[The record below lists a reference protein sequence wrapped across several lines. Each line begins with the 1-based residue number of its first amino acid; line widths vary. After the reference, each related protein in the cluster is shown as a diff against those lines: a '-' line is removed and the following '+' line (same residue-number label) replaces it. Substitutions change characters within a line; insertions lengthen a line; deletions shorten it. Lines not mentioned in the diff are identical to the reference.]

1 MAKRRGHGEGSIYEW
16 NGRYYAQLDLGR
28 DPSGKRVRPRRT
40 ARSRAEAVSK
50 LKEMERAV
58 ARGEL
63 TGGRPSFTMVGEW
76 LQAWLDG
83 EVAQR
88 AATLDLRR
96 STVANYRRV
105 VTRHLQPRIGALKL
119 VDFKSTHVRQLH
131 VDLAGSGLAPA
142 SVHEVHRVLRTAMNA
157 AVRDEVIPRSP
168 VAQVRAPRVEPKPV
182 QPLTVSQ
189 AHKLMESLSGQRN
202 EALYIVL
209 LSCGLRVGEVLG
221 LRWQDVDL
229 GGGALTVTQQLQ
241 RRAGRVEFSSPK
253 SARSRRTITLP
264 DLARDALRRHRV
276 RQREE
281 QLAAD
286 YWEEHGLVFPS
297 SNGRPGD
304 SSNLNRD
311 WRKVRDPLGLSHVR
325 LHDLRHAAASFAL
338 AGGVQLRAVAEL
350 LGHSDTRL
358 TADTYSHVL
367 DAVRNDTAAR
377 ISGVL
382 EGRG

>member
-1 MAKRRGHGEGSIYEW
+1 MAKRRGHGEGSIYES
-16 NGRYYAQLDLGR
+16 NGRWYAQLDLGR
-28 DPSGKRVRPRRT
+28 DPAGKRVRPRRVGHT
-40 ARSRAEAVSK
+40 RAEAFAK
-50 LKEMERAV
+50 LKAMEQAA

-63 TGGRPSFTMVGEW
+63 TGGRPNFTTVGEW

-88 AATLDLRR
+88 AASLDLRP

-105 VTRHLQPRIGALKL
+105 VGRHLQPRIGALKL
-119 VDFKSTHVRQLH
+119 ADFKPTHVRQLH
-131 VDLAGSGLAPA
+131 VDLAETGLAPA

-157 AVRDEVIPRSP
+157 AVRDEVIARSP
-168 VAQVRAPRVEPKPV
+168 LTQVRAPRFERKPVEPLSV
-182 QPLTVSQ
+182 ED
-189 AHKLMESLSGQRN
+189 AHKLMKCIAGHRN
-202 EALYIVL
+202 EALYVVL

-221 LRWQDVDL
+221 LRWRDVDL
-229 GGGALTVTQQLQ
+229 DSGTLTVAQQLQ

-253 SARSRRTITLP
+253 STRSRRTITLP
-264 DLARDALRRHRV
+264 DLALKALSRHRL
-276 RQREE
+276 RQRKE

-286 YWEEHGLVFPS
+286 YWEDHGLVFPA

-304 SSNLNRD
+304 SSNLNRE
-311 WRKVRDPLGLSHVR
+311 WHKIRNPLGLSRVR

-367 DAVRNDTAAR
+367 VAVRNDTATKIGA
-377 ISGVL
+377 VL
-382 EGRG
+382 DGRG